1 MGLRFYSLRFVEADL
16 CMPVRWFTA
25 KVRHLTAHQSNPTL
39 SSLSSRS
46 SPAPALP
53 LSQYGRA
60 MVIAAQR
67 GRRFAWRAG
76 RRGARGEMSSSD
88 GAKARPSGGRPRRV
102 GGDVPCGDQAV
113 TRAPAA
119 RCGSAVHGCGT
130 VWRAQQVP
138 VSSSVVSGVCVCV
151 CVLSVCEEQCQR
163 VKPPHIA
170 RRHAPRLRPR
180 YEPYSKKVT

>member
-76 RRGARGEMSSSD
+76 RRGARGDMSSSD

-113 TRAPAA
+113 TRP
-119 RCGSAVHGCGT
+119 RSRGT
-130 VWRAQQVP
+130 VRQRGTRLWHSVASATGACQLKCSEWR
-138 VSSSVVSGVCVCV
+138 VCVCV
-151 CVLSVCEEQCQR
+151 CVCVCSACVESN
-163 VKPPHIA
+163 A
-170 RRHAPRLRPR
+170 RECEATAYCAAARPAAQA
-180 YEPYSKKVT
+180 TI